1 MIPKIIHQTWK
12 DKNLPPIIYKLV
24 SENINFL
31 KANGYE
37 LMFWTDD
44 MILKLIS
51 EEYPNFYN
59 IYKLAR
65 TGVQKGDIA
74 RILLV
79 YHYGGIY
86 IDLDVLILRDFN
98 EILDMTSN
106 KLYITYEPSGQTKAL
121 YNSDKYICN
130 AFFAANKHNNMLR
143 VILNN
148 IPEYVKNYTEN
159 IFQKFDIFGGSY
171 FKAIIEDPMNS
182 QFKDDVY
189 VIDDR
194 ELFYPINDLKF
205 DNMPFTIGDWTMLK
219 KGEYGKDTIMVHYW
233 IHGDFESKAL
243 LTTFY
248 PDNSKTIHNN
258 MYSFFSKLYPS
269 IAKKIDSINI
279 E

>member
-1 MIPKIIHQTWK
+1 MIPRIIHQTWK

-24 SENINFL
+24 SENISFL
-31 KANGYE
+31 KQNGYE
-37 LMFWTDD
+37 LMFWTDE

-74 RILLV
+74 RIILV

-86 IDLDVLILRDFN
+86 IDLDVLILKDFA
-98 EILDMTSN
+98 ELLDMNSN
-106 KLYITYEPSGQTKAL
+106 KLYITYEPSGQTNAL

-130 AFFAANKHNNMLR
+130 AFFAANKNNNMLK

-148 IPEYVKNYTEN
+148 IPEYIKTYSEN
-159 IFQKFDIFGGSY
+159 IFAKFDIFGGAY
-171 FKAIIEDPMNS
+171 FKSIIEDPATAI
-182 QFKDDVY
+182 FKDDVY
-189 VIDDR
+189 IIHDR

-205 DNMPFTIGDWTMLK
+205 DDMPFTVGDWTKLK
-219 KGEYGKDTIMVHYW
+219 DGEYGKDTIMVHYW

-243 LTTFY
+243 LSSFI
-248 PDNSKTIHNN
+248 PNMNNTIHEN
-258 MYSFFSKLYPS
+258 MYSFFSKLYPN
-269 IAKKIDSINI
+269 IANKMIIKN
-279 E
+279 